1 MWRVG
6 PECTAF
12 APREL
17 SRVLSHVWE
26 GEKPPNAGS
35 LASPEAYR
43 DIIRVWGVLNAYR
56 PPPLPVPSVPR
67 SYECARH
74 AGLPQPTHQPL
85 RDRRSFGAPRQA
97 GDIGI

>member
-1 MWRVG
+1 VG

-35 LASPEAYR
+35 LDSPEAYR

-56 PPPLPVPSVPR
+56 PPGQISWSRALV
-67 SYECARH
+67 RH
-74 AGLPQPTHQPL
+74 GADAAHLALAAVLGTPAEDVVVRESAG
-85 RDRRSFGAPRQA
+85 
-97 GDIGI
+97 